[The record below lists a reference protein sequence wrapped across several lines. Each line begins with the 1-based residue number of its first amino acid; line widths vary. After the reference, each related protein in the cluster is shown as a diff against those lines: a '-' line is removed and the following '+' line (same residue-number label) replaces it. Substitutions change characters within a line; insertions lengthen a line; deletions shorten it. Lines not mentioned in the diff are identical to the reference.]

1 MDTGQPLSDFHL
13 SFAAQAM
20 TRQRVCLQALDGN
33 VFATALA
40 DSVDTVSHVFKR
52 LLDLFE
58 PKVFSIA
65 HVLGQVAIDPVS

>member
-20 TRQRVCLQALDGN
+20 TRQRVCLKALDGN

-40 DSVDTVSHVFKR
+40 ATVDAVGHVFK
-52 LLDLFE
+52 
-58 PKVFSIA
+58 
-65 HVLGQVAIDPVS
+65 